1 MLKKPLYTVREV
13 AELLKVKEATV
24 RGWMRRGSL
33 RGVHI
38 SREWRIAAKDLE
50 AFVEAGH
57 GSGRGSEGKFGQH
70 DVTTHGLTPKE
81 GPDSPLA
88 SDVIRLDDID
98 ELTSGYHEFLAE
110 HYAREAELYRQ
121 LAHRGQSPKTM
132 VVSCCDS
139 RVDPSRVFN
148 AGPGAL
154 FVVRN
159 VANLVPPYEPVGF
172 HGTSAA
178 IEFAVTGLHVENI
191 IVMGHA
197 RCGGIRAFLERFSTD
212 RSKALHTP
220 ATGDFIGK
228 WMSLLRPAWGDVVKE
243 NAKLDTERRQ
253 TALEHAG
260 IRLSIENLRTFPFV
274 REKLARRELCLSGA
288 YFDIATGQLQTLDPQ
303 SGRFEVVTQ

>member
-1 MLKKPLYTVREV
+1 MLTKPLYTVREV

-24 RGWMRRGSL
+24 RGWMRRGIL

-50 AFVEAGH
+50 AFVEAGLA
-57 GSGRGSEGKFGQH
+57 SGRGPEGKFGQH
-70 DVTTHGLTPKE
+70 EATTRGLMP
-81 GPDSPLA
+81 GDSPVSPIA
-88 SDVIRLDDID
+88 SHIIRIDDID
-98 ELTSGYHEFLAE
+98 ELTSGYHEFVAE
-110 HYAREAELYRQ
+110 HYAPEAELYRQ

-132 VVSCCDS
+132 VISCCDS

-212 RSKALHTP
+212 PSKTLHTP

-228 WMSLLRPAWGDVVKE
+228 WMSLLRPAWGDVAKE
-243 NAKLDTERRQ
+243 NAVLDAEQRQ
-253 TALEHAG
+253 VALEHAG
-260 IRLSIENLRTFPFV
+260 IRLSIENLQTFPFV
-274 REKLARRELCLSGA
+274 KDKLARREVCLSGA

-303 SGRFEVVTQ
+303 SGRFEAVTQ